1 MDNIS
6 LWLGLAA
13 LVVIIIA
20 LFVSDKVKAMFSID
34 GFSIATVKNK
44 NPEKEKTSIEK
55 VRNESDI
62 SIESQSNRDVSIKD
76 IDKSKIKIK

>member
-1 MDNIS
+1 MDNIY

-13 LVVIIIA
+13 LAVIIIA